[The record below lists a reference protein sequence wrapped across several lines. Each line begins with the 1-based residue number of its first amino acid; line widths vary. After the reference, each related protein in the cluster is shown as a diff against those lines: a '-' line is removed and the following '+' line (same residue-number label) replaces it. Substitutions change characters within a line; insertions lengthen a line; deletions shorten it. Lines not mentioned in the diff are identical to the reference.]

1 MLDRI
6 EQGKVGVWRMEYPV
20 EEPRLVDLR
29 EEDGRPNCSTASP
42 LPGPRSCTLSK
53 LCTPSTGVGR
63 ASRVRGHV
71 PAEWGR
77 LRLRRGEL
85 EPECD
90 SSNRP
95 DMSGGQQN
103 ASRGNRYRKKLS
115 PLCSPLDVGFRAL
128 KEAIRR
134 RDAKECRGSLG
145 FNAASSPFCSSGGI
159 HGGRFIVSF
168 ALRVNCRGLDHDR
181 AIRIPRDI
189 AEQKLQLAWA
199 AAMMVDGGVMQ
210 CDAQC

>member
-95 DMSGGQQN
+95 DMSGEKHGSTRS
-103 ASRGNRYRKKLS
+103 AAVGTRRG
-115 PLCSPLDVGFRAL
+115 
-128 KEAIRR
+128 
-134 RDAKECRGSLG
+134 RGSRMRRVVIVIARSCLPCAAPWMSG
-145 FNAASSPFCSSGGI
+145 F
-159 HGGRFIVSF
+159 GR
-168 ALRVNCRGLDHDR
+168 
-181 AIRIPRDI
+181 
-189 AEQKLQLAWA
+189 
-199 AAMMVDGGVMQ
+199 
-210 CDAQC
+210 